1 MELGLKGKVAIIG
14 GASQGIGYAAA
25 HMLAAEGASVAI
37 WARRNPALEN
47 AAERIRGETGAR
59 VLPVLGDVRKGE
71 DIERVVAATL
81 AEFGRIDI
89 AVNNDGAPPLGE
101 LQSFDDAAWH
111 KAVEQNLMSVVRMS
125 RLCVPEMRKV
135 GGGRIINVAA
145 LSVLRPIAGFGL
157 SVATWAGVVAFA
169 KTLSREAGPHGITVN
184 TLCPGRIDTPR
195 LEKVKE
201 QRLDVEQDPG
211 APSVSEQLLR
221 RVPVGRLGKP
231 EEMAAVIAFLASDH
245 AAFLTGLTIAVDGG
259 ALESL
264 L

>member
-1 MELGLKGKVAIIG
+1 MELGLTGKVAIIG

-59 VLPVLGDVRKGE
+59 VLAVLGDVRKGE
-71 DIERVVAATL
+71 DIARVVAATT

-101 LQSFDDAAWH
+101 ALSFDDAAWH

-125 RLCVPEMRKV
+125 RLCVPEMQRV
-135 GGGRIINVAA
+135 GGGRIINVTA
-145 LSVLRPIAGFGL
+145 LSVLRPLVGFGL
-157 SVATWAGVVAFA
+157 SVSTWAAVVAFA
-169 KTLSREAGPHGITVN
+169 KTLSREVGPHGITVN

-195 LEKVKE
+195 WQKVMG
-201 QRLDVEQDPG
+201 QRSDVAEAADT
-211 APSVSEQLLR
+211 ASMSEQLLR
-221 RVPVGRLGKP
+221 QVPIGRLGKP
-231 EEMAAVIAFLASDH
+231 EEMAAMICFLASGH
-245 AAFLTGLTIAVDGG
+245 AAFLTGLTLAVDGG